1 MPKVKVPDKGMPIRS
16 PVKTGDYPK
25 VKITR

>member
-1 MPKVKVPDKGMPIRS
+1 MPMVKVPEKGMPIRS

-25 VKITR
+25 VKVKR